1 MCGTIYPT
9 YEGETHQIV
18 IIEKGLRR
26 QDGSHGG
33 WEQGQVVR
41 EHETEVIVGVLAS
54 SMRT

>member
-33 WEQGQVVR
+33 WEQGQVVGSTKQR
-41 EHETEVIVGVLAS
+41 LL
-54 SMRT
+54 